1 MTERDGAGAAAS
13 ADPVAA
19 LAPLRAV
26 IQAHGLTARK
36 GLGQHF
42 LLDLNLT
49 RRIARAAG
57 PLAGA
62 HVIEVGPGPGGL
74 TRALLLEGA
83 AQVTAIERDARC
95 IAALAPLVEA
105 AAGRLR
111 LVEADALTV
120 DPAELG
126 GQPRL
131 IVANLPYNVASVL
144 LVRWLKRLAGIAG
157 MTLMFQAEVAERLV
171 AQPGTKAYGR
181 LSVLTQWLTR
191 AEVVLALP
199 ARAFTPPPKVA
210 SAVVRFDPRPPD
222 PHLRVPA
229 MEAVLAAA
237 FGQRRKM
244 LRQSLKSLGPP
255 PEALLT
261 AAGIA
266 PTMRADALAVDEF
279 RRLALAWQ
287 AAQAV
292 GPAPG

>member
-1 MTERDGAGAAAS
+1 M
-13 ADPVAA
+13 AA
-19 LAPLRAV
+19 LAPLRTV

-42 LLDLNLT
+42 LMDLNLT

-57 PLAGA
+57 PLSGA
-62 HVIEVGPGPGGL
+62 NVIEIGPGPGGL

-83 AQVTAIERDARC
+83 AHVTAVERDARC
-95 IAALAPLVEA
+95 IAALAPLVDA

-111 LVEADALTV
+111 LVEADALKV
-120 DPAELG
+120 DPGELAAA
-126 GQPRL
+126 PRL

-144 LVRWLKRLAGIAG
+144 LVGWLKRLDAIAG
-157 MTLMFQAEVAERLV
+157 MTLMFQAEVADRLV
-171 AQPGTKAYGR
+171 ARPGTKAYGR

-210 SAVVRFDPRPPD
+210 SAVVRFDPHPPD
-222 PHLRVPA
+222 PELRVPA
-229 MEAVLAAA
+229 MEAVVAAA

-255 PEALLT
+255 PEALL
-261 AAGIA
+261 AAADIA
-266 PTMRADALAVDEF
+266 PTARADALTVDEF

-287 AAQAV
+287 EIQA
-292 GPAPG
+292 GGSAPG